1 MLTIHTNGF
10 VYFSQNDLISGLSSD
25 LDTRT
30 SGGIY
35 YQNLNSQSKDFNS
48 IKSGINRLNSAFDPT
63 NLFRITF
70 ENVPLFGN
78 NKMLASFQIILAS
91 SSSSS
96 FVVLNYTSCLSN
108 MILRTAPGIY
118 FINNIPPPSQISN
131 PCSSSNV
138 NLPGM
143 WVFDVSIQSGMSLI
157 LNYFS

>member
-1 MLTIHTNGF
+1 M
-10 VYFSQNDLISGLSSD
+10 
-25 LDTRT
+25 

-35 YQNLNSQSKDFNS
+35 YQNLNSQSNEFNS
-48 IKSGINRLNSAFDPT
+48 IKSDINRLNSAFNPT
-63 NLFRITF
+63 DLFRITF
-70 ENVPLFGN
+70 DKVPVFRSSLF
-78 NKMLASFQIILAS
+78 ASFQIILAS